1 MSETLKILHLED
13 LQDDAELIRREMVKA
28 GINCEVHL
36 VENKKEFIKELN
48 RFMPDIIL
56 SDHSLA
62 AFDSL
67 EALSLVKQMGIEAPF
82 ILVTATVSEE
92 YAVSII
98 REGAADYILKDR
110 LQRLPSA
117 VLNAIKKHRLE
128 LEKKKAYEALQASR
142 RKYKLLFESNPMPMW
157 MIAKS
162 TLRVIAVNEAALLH
176 YGYTREEFLS
186 LTSLELR
193 PEDEV
198 EKYLGFINNE
208 TPGISKRGIWKHKKK
223 DGTIMLIDLIAH
235 DVLYE
240 NQPARL
246 FLANDVTEKI
256 LAEEELARQRHI
268 QQKLITET
276 GIKAQEREREMIG
289 RELHDNINQILAA
302 SKFYLSH
309 ALKKEI
315 PDPQSLKKTNEYI
328 SLAINEIRKLT
339 HELIAP
345 ALDDIPLILA
355 IDGLLKEITLITN
368 VQTKL
373 NAENFS
379 EANLSND
386 KKLMLYRVIQEQVN
400 NILKHAHAKNIMVQ
414 LLELSE
420 QVLLSIADDGLGFD
434 PDKKTEGIGL
444 RNIRNRVGF
453 FDGTVRII
461 TAPGNGC
468 TLEVRIPVKDS
479 A

>member
-1 MSETLKILHLED
+1 MTEKLKILHLED

-223 DGTIMLIDLIAH
+223 DGT
-235 DVLYE
+235 
-240 NQPARL
+240 
-246 FLANDVTEKI
+246 
-256 LAEEELARQRHI
+256 
-268 QQKLITET
+268 
-276 GIKAQEREREMIG
+276 
-289 RELHDNINQILAA
+289 
-302 SKFYLSH
+302 
-309 ALKKEI
+309 
-315 PDPQSLKKTNEYI
+315 
-328 SLAINEIRKLT
+328 
-339 HELIAP
+339 
-345 ALDDIPLILA
+345 
-355 IDGLLKEITLITN
+355 
-368 VQTKL
+368 
-373 NAENFS
+373 
-379 EANLSND
+379 
-386 KKLMLYRVIQEQVN
+386 
-400 NILKHAHAKNIMVQ
+400 
-414 LLELSE
+414 
-420 QVLLSIADDGLGFD
+420 
-434 PDKKTEGIGL
+434 
-444 RNIRNRVGF
+444 
-453 FDGTVRII
+453 
-461 TAPGNGC
+461 
-468 TLEVRIPVKDS
+468 
-479 A
+479 